1 MATTT
6 IEPIDPPGSVAT
18 APSLMSEPSVRRR
31 VAERLV
37 RPMPADE
44 VAGWLAPMAVF
55 LVSLLMRLHRLAV
68 PKADAFDE
76 VYYAC
81 DAQSLLRHGIEVAH
95 KARDQGFCIEDT
107 AATEPG
113 FVVHPPLGKWMIA
126 LGEKMWGFDSFGW
139 RFSAAIFGALSVLL
153 LCRIARRMFR
163 STLLGC
169 IAGGILAF
177 DGLHFVQSRMAMLDI
192 FLLFFTV
199 AAFGCIV
206 VDRDVMRARLAAT
219 LDGNLSTPGPKLGLR
234 WWRVAAGACLGAAV
248 ATKWTGLYF
257 VIVFGLLT
265 FAWDVGA
272 RRTAGIPWPFLS
284 TIRREALSLVSCVLL
299 VGSLVYVA
307 SWAGWFAGDE
317 GWRRAPGT
325 FGSNLAHQTH
335 HGPVKGFAEYHREIW
350 NFHQGLQTDHS
361 YESKPES
368 WFLLVRPVAY
378 YYVTPEEGQSQA
390 TLGVGTPA
398 IWWAAIPAFVALAW
412 AWVSKRD
419 WRAAAILVTIG
430 GTYLPWFLE
439 SDRTMFL
446 FYALPLVPFMALA
459 LAYCAG
465 MAIGRPED
473 SVRRRRIGAGFVG
486 AYLALVVA
494 NFLYLYPILSSQVI
508 PYSEWSERMLFKT
521 WI

>member
-1 MATTT
+1 MPTTT
-6 IEPIDPPGSVAT
+6 TEQLDPPGDFTPESELAT
-18 APSLMSEPSVRRR
+18 EPSVRRR
-31 VAERLV
+31 IAERLV

-55 LVSLLMRLHRLAV
+55 LVALLMRLHRLAI

-95 KARDQGFCIEDT
+95 KTRDAGFCIEDL

-126 LGEKMWGFDSFGW
+126 IGERMLGFDSFGW

-169 IAGGILAF
+169 IAGGLLAF

-192 FLLFFTV
+192 FLLFWVV

-206 VDRDVMRARLAAT
+206 VDRDDMRQRLAAK
-219 LDGNLSTPGPKLGLR
+219 LDGPLSSPGPKLGHR
-234 WWRVAAGACLGAAV
+234 WWRVAAGVCLGAAV

-265 FAWDVGA
+265 LAWDIGA
-272 RRTAGIPWPFLS
+272 RRTAGIPWPVLS
-284 TIRREALSLVSCVLL
+284 TVRREALSLVGCILL
-299 VGSLVYVA
+299 VGSLTYVA
-307 SWAGWFAGDE
+307 SWAGWFLGDE

-325 FGSNLAHQTH
+325 FGTNLAHQDH

-350 NFHQGLQTDHS
+350 RFHQTLATDHS
-361 YESKPES
+361 YESRPES

-378 YYVTPEEGQSQA
+378 YYSTPEEGQSQA

-398 IWWAAIPAFVALAW
+398 IWWGSIAAFVALGW

-419 WRAAAILVTIG
+419 WRAAAILATVG

-439 SDRTMFL
+439 GDRTMFL
-446 FYALPLVPFMALA
+446 FYALPFVPFMALA

-465 MAIGRPED
+465 MAVGRPEH
-473 SVRRRRIGAGFVG
+473 SLWRRRIGAGAVG
-486 AYLALVVA
+486 LYLALVVA
-494 NFLYLYPILSSQVI
+494 NFLYLYPILAAKVI
-508 PYSEWSERMLFKT
+508 PYADWHAKMWFSS